1 MEYNTVYKLLKDKKA
16 FGIYDEDRL
25 TITTINNQQY
35 VVNLNCLMFYQQVL
49 VDDNDT
55 IITFEEL
62 TQESI
67 NTILHYMVNKLN
79 QQLNQQYYKSI
90 MKPIFKLPN
99 SILREKDN
107 SYITHHYHYYSGKQ
121 INESCFQYEI
131 TISHIKADGQCY
143 LLVYIEDKVNNT
155 GKEFKIRSIN
165 NSSIIKL
172 QERID
177 NYLNKLG
184 VTTQFYNYIQ
194 KLIDDEKQYLENEY
208 VIEINENEVITKSGN
223 KHTLYPWQENKTIE
237 EINNILIEDYNK
249 SVHSYEKS
257 LKEEE

>member
-25 TITTINNQQY
+25 TVTALNGQQY

-67 NTILHYMVNKLN
+67 NTILHYMVNKLKHMN
-79 QQLNQQYYKSI
+79 Q
-90 MKPIFKLPN
+90 IFKLPN